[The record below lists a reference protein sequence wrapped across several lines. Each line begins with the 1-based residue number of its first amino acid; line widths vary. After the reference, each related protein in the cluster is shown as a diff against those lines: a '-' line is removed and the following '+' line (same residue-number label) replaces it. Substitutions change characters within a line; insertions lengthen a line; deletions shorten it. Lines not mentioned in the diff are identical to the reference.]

1 LTVSEQ
7 KGSMFLNYQNIER
20 GFSIMEFARSTNLQK
35 DTIKIPLLENTEI
48 SIFYNFSGESRKEIQ
63 KGYFTFEHGPNPTF
77 FALYPAYPNPFNPTT
92 TLHFDIPELD
102 IIEKT
107 YLSVF
112 DVRGREVDLLINQ
125 IKSPGSYKLKW
136 NGENFSSGVYF
147 VNMRIGKYVKTQKII
162 LLK

>member
-1 LTVSEQ
+1 MLNVVCNFPGEDNPIAVNTVTASVDD
-7 KGSMFLNYQNIER
+7 NIILPEV
-20 GFSIMEFARSTNLQK
+20 
-35 DTIKIPLLENTEI
+35 
-48 SIFYNFSGESRKEIQ
+48 
-63 KGYFTFEHGPNPTF
+63 
-77 FALYPAYPNPFNPTT
+77 FALFQNYPNPFNPAT

-112 DVRGREVDLLINQ
+112 DVRGREVDLLINE

-136 NGENFSSGVYF
+136 NGENFSSGVNF